1 MKKSKAKSKLED
13 KIASTVKGVKKE
25 FQEHKKIDTQAE
37 WYLSVKEMF
46 QKVKQ
51 KGKGSLPT
59 VRIQEIDLSQN
70 SREIDISSSDFIGL
84 KESIKEQGLLQR
96 PVLTLGLS
104 TSKPFLCV
112 AGHRRI
118 LALKELGYDACPA
131 ELIYSENEQD
141 IHLARLA
148 ENLVRQNLKPL
159 ELAESV
165 LNLKDRFN
173 ETTTGVARILN
184 KHRGYVVELLK
195 IAKWPTEAKK
205 IIKDHDINIRKLG
218 HIAKRKMTDSEVI
231 EALLGLVSMS
241 GSPTEKKNN
250 LRKKFPLKTDKF
262 YEYCHD
268 KKFNKDQILFISS
281 VLSELKLLKF
291 ETSDTKT

>member
-1 MKKSKAKSKLED
+1 MKKSKAKSKLAS
-13 KIASTVKGVKKE
+13 KIASTVKGVEKE
-25 FQEHKKIDTQAE
+25 FKDHKKVDAQAE
-37 WYLSVKEMF
+37 WYLSVKEVF
-46 QKVKQ
+46 KKVQQ
-51 KGKGSLPT
+51 KGKGSLPS
-59 VRIQEIDLSQN
+59 VRIDEIDLSQN
-70 SREIDISSSDFIGL
+70 SREIDTSTADFVGL
-84 KESIKEQGLLQR
+84 RESIKEQGLLQR

-118 LALKELGYDACPA
+118 MALKELGYETCPA

-165 LNLKDRFN
+165 LNLKERLN

-195 IAKWPTEAKK
+195 IAKWPNDAKQL
-205 IIKDHDINIRKLG
+205 IKEHDINIRKLG
-218 HIAKRKMTDSEVI
+218 HIAKKKMTDSEVI
-231 EALLGLVSMS
+231 EALLALVNVS
-241 GSPTEKKNN
+241 GSPTEKKDV
-250 LRKKFPLKTDKF
+250 RKNKFPLRTEKF
-262 YEYCHD
+262 YEYCNN
-268 KKFNKDQILFISS
+268 KKFNEDQISFISS
-281 VLSELKLLKF
+281 VLSELKLVKF
-291 ETSDTKT
+291 ESSDTKT

>member
-1 MKKSKAKSKLED
+1 MKKSKAKSKLES
-13 KIASTVKGVKKE
+13 KIASTIKGVEKE
-25 FQEHKKIDTQAE
+25 FQDHKKVDTQAE
-37 WYLSVKEMF
+37 WYLSVKEVF
-46 QKVKQ
+46 QKVQQ
-51 KGKGSLPT
+51 KGKGSLPS
-59 VRIQEIDLSQN
+59 VRIEEIDLSQN
-70 SREIDISSSDFIGL
+70 SREIDTSSADFIGL
-84 KESIKEQGLLQR
+84 RESIKEQGLLQR

-118 LALKELGYDACPA
+118 MALKELGYENCPA

-165 LNLKDRFN
+165 LNLKERLN

-195 IAKWPTEAKK
+195 IAKWPREAKQ
-205 IIKDHDINIRKLG
+205 IIRDHDINIRKLG
-218 HIAKRKMTDSEVI
+218 HIAKKRMTDSEVVD
-231 EALLGLVSMS
+231 ALLALVSVS
-241 GSPTEKKNN
+241 GSPTEKKESK
-250 LRKKFPLKTDKF
+250 RKKFPLKVDKF
-262 YEYCHD
+262 YEYCQN
-268 KKFNKDQILFISS
+268 KKFDEDQISFISG
-281 VLSELKLLKF
+281 VLSELNLLKF
-291 ETSDTKT
+291 EASDTKT